1 MKANKARGAVKHN
14 GTSFHASA
22 EAMLGKSGR
31 GNNNKWDSE
40 SFRVYRMRN
49 GEWSFDH
56 EYTTG
61 PDEQKRA
68 ALRYIME
75 AWHLAL
81 HDGIEPE
88 MLANASFFAALSD
101 LVTTYGEDAV
111 AKMTD
116 GLSRRV
122 HNGEFTLYRVT
133 Q

>member
-1 MKANKARGAVKHN
+1 M
-14 GTSFHASA
+14 
-22 EAMLGKSGR
+22 
-31 GNNNKWDSE
+31 
-40 SFRVYRMRN
+40 YRIRN
-49 GEWSFDH
+49 GGWSVESDPAT
-56 EYTTG
+56 EG
-61 PDEQKRA
+61 EDQKQA

-101 LVTTYGEDAV
+101 LVATYGEDAV
-111 AKMTD
+111 AIMTE
-116 GLSRRV
+116 GLSKRI

>member
-1 MKANKARGAVKHN
+1 
-14 GTSFHASA
+14 
-22 EAMLGKSGR
+22 ML
-31 GNNNKWDSE
+31 
-40 SFRVYRMRN
+40 YRMRN
-49 GEWSFDH
+49 GGFDLDQDPTP
-56 EYTTG
+56 EG
-61 PDEQKRA
+61 EDQKQA

-101 LVTTYGEDAV
+101 LVATYGEDAV
-111 AKMTD
+111 ATMAE
-116 GLSRRV
+116 GLSQRI

>member
-1 MKANKARGAVKHN
+1 MDADPA
-14 GTSFHASA
+14 T
-22 EAMLGKSGR
+22 
-31 GNNNKWDSE
+31 E
-40 SFRVYRMRN
+40 S
-49 GEWSFDH
+49 D
-56 EYTTG
+56 
-61 PDEQKRA
+61 DQKQA

-101 LVTTYGEDAV
+101 LVATYGEDAV
-111 AKMTD
+111 ATMAE
-116 GLSRRV
+116 GLSKRI

>member
-1 MKANKARGAVKHN
+1 
-14 GTSFHASA
+14 
-22 EAMLGKSGR
+22 ML
-31 GNNNKWDSE
+31 
-40 SFRVYRMRN
+40 YRMRN
-49 GEWSFDH
+49 GGLDLDQDPAPEGED
-56 EYTTG
+56 
-61 PDEQKRA
+61 QKHA

-101 LVTTYGEDAV
+101 LVATYGEDAV
-111 AKMTD
+111 AAMAE
-116 GLSRRV
+116 GLSQRI